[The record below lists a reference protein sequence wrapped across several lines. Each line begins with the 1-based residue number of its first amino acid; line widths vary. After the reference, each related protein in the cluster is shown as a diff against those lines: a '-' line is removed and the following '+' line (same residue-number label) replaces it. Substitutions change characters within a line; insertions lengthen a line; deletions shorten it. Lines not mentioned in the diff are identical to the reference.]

1 MKIMRLG
8 IMTLSFKIIERK
20 LLFNIHQ
27 RDLKILTRLVE
38 LTSINLIEMFE
49 LFTFLCNKDQELRQQ
64 VNNTF
69 ILDEL
74 AQEWDAQ
81 TKLSEWG
88 DVKWHRREFVSGQ
101 ENIWNKMVL
110 QLHKKC
116 SNIFNKNLTGIFQ
129 LGVWLW

>member
-1 MKIMRLG
+1 MKVMRLG
-8 IMTLSFKIIERK
+8 IMTLSFKMVHQK

-74 AQEWDAQ
+74 AHEWESQ
-81 TKLSEWG
+81 TKLDEWG
-88 DVKWHRREFVSGQ
+88 VSSGT
-101 ENIWNKMVL
+101 EE
-110 QLHKKC
+110 
-116 SNIFNKNLTGIFQ
+116 SS
-129 LGVWLW
+129 

>member
-1 MKIMRLG
+1 MKIIRLG
-8 IMTLSFKIIERK
+8 IMTLSFKMVHQK

-38 LTSINLIEMFE
+38 LTSINLVEMFE

-74 AQEWDAQ
+74 AQEWEAQ
-81 TKLSEWG
+81 TKLDEWG
-88 DVKWHRREFVSGQ
+88 
-101 ENIWNKMVL
+101 M
-110 QLHKKC
+110 
-116 SNIFNKNLTGIFQ
+116 SNGTEESS
-129 LGVWLW
+129 

>member
-1 MKIMRLG
+1 MKVIRMG
-8 IMTLSFKIIERK
+8 IMTLSFKMVHQK

-74 AQEWDAQ
+74 AHEWESQ

-88 DVKWHRREFVSGQ
+88 MSDGTEES
-101 ENIWNKMVL
+101 
-110 QLHKKC
+110 
-116 SNIFNKNLTGIFQ
+116 S
-129 LGVWLW
+129 